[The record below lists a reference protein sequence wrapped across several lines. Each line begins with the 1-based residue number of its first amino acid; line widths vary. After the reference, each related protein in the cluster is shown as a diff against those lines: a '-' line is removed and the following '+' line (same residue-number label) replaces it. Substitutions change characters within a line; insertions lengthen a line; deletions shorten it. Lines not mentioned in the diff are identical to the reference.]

1 MSKSIKHILLIIALL
16 GMALVGV
23 AHAKAPDH
31 QSSECAICIYQPVQ
45 DIHSGTAQLFVP
57 SPQLIAEHSLAWPTP
72 ITQSCPRT
80 GYYGRAPPVSA

>member
-1 MSKSIKHILLIIALL
+1 MSKSIKHILLIVALL

-31 QSSECAICIYQPVQ
+31 ESSDCAICLYQPLK
-45 DIHSGTAQLFVP
+45 DSHSTSTHLIVP
-57 SPQLIAEHSLAWPTP
+57 TPSLIAEQSLAWPTP
-72 ITQSCPRT
+72 ITHSCPRT